1 MYRRALLPT
10 LAVTAALALAGGCAS
25 LQQLSAE
32 VSTFGD
38 WPAGRSGGSYA
49 FDRLPSQQAQATAA
63 QQLEDAA
70 MPALARAGFT
80 PAAAGS
86 APDVLVQVGA
96 RVSRADRAPWDDP
109 LWWGGGAGWGAGH
122 WRHGPWR
129 GAGWGTGW
137 GTGWGG
143 IGWGGSI
150 RLDSPRFE
158 REVALLIRDRA
169 TGKPLFEARASSEGY
184 QRQADALLQPL
195 YAAALA
201 DFPRTGL
208 PAHQVTVPLL
218 AQ

>member
-1 MYRRALLPT
+1 MQRRPLRPLLAS
-10 LAVTAALALAGGCAS
+10 LAALALVAGCAS

-49 FDRLPSQQAQATAA
+49 FDRLPSQQAQASEA

-86 APDVLVQVGA
+86 APDVLVQLGA
-96 RVSRADRAPWDDP
+96 RVGRADRSPWDDP
-109 LWWGGGAGWGAGH
+109 LWWGGGVGYWQHPSWRGGYWGAAR
-122 WRHGPWR
+122 WN
-129 GAGWGTGW
+129 GT
-137 GTGWGG
+137 
-143 IGWGGSI
+143 I

-169 TGKPLFEARASSEGY
+169 TGKPLFEAHASSEGY
-184 QRQADALLQPL
+184 QRRSDALLQPL

-201 DFPRTGL
+201 EFPRTGL
-208 PAHQVTVPLL
+208 PAHQVTVPL
-218 AQ
+218 QTQ